1 MWSALHLC
9 WVKKR
14 LEGSSEVS
22 RSSYASQTFMSKERV
37 RRENGPKHYGKTVT
51 INRNRETEGR
61 EMIWKEK
68 TKLDL

>member
-1 MWSALHLC
+1 M
-9 WVKKR
+9 
-14 LEGSSEVS
+14 S